1 MKYFVSDIDS
11 DMGILQ
17 LSEDRVVIN
26 SDGSLEYIQDGTKNK
41 ITISS
46 DRWSTDWD
54 KVVFI
59 SYSEFNNKISKQEQT
74 ISSLKKERKK
84 LIAASPK
91 LQRLTKQMKLF

>member
-1 MKYFVSDIDS
+1 VKYFVSDIDS

-26 SDGSLEYIQDGTKNK
+26 SDGSLEYIKEGTK

-59 SYSEFNNKISKQEQT
+59 SYSEFNNKISGQEQT